1 MSFIPPLTKF
11 LFVMYSEERWRD
23 GCLHDSYFPV
33 RRTSRDSWIWRLHT
47 SAGAGCINP
56 MSHPFVELKLPA
68 AAPAF

>member
-11 LFVMYSEERWRD
+11 LLVMYSEERWRD
-23 GCLHDSYFPV
+23 GCLHDSHFPV
-33 RRTSRDSWIWRLHT
+33 RGRDSWIQRLHA